1 MDCFFFERSNWTR
14 SFFQVNND
22 RSRKNFEG
30 VENRNIKFIE
40 KVHYFSILPVL
51 TYLYSSR
58 DKRRS
63 RRKIL
68 TINEKCSK
76 KTATFY
82 WQTRRHK
89 HGERTVMSRFKL
101 SLCTSD
107 IIVAVSSRTHHLSLA
122 WNYRII
128 STPSRL
134 IFGLSIFPPPNLHAS
149 AS

>member
-1 MDCFFFERSNWTR
+1 MVWFDVWFHRFRNSSDSLLWIVSFSNVVIEPEP

-82 WQTRRHK
+82 
-89 HGERTVMSRFKL
+89 
-101 SLCTSD
+101 
-107 IIVAVSSRTHHLSLA
+107 
-122 WNYRII
+122 
-128 STPSRL
+128 
-134 IFGLSIFPPPNLHAS
+134 
-149 AS
+149 